1 MNYVLVDPT
10 TNKIVN
16 IIVWDG
22 VSPYDPAPYLIRPAK
37 ETDAIGKDAG

>member
-1 MNYVLVDPT
+1 MNYVLVDPV

-22 VSPYDPAPYLIRPAK
+22 ETPYNPAPYLIRPAL
-37 ETDAIGKDAG
+37 ETDAIGQDAG